1 MVNKITHAPERAPA
15 HNGFSIVHGITNP
28 VNLPS
33 SRGHEHHDLFIDDRS
48 RILITKVAPNQ
59 SVTQCCHIHASK
71 RITILDG
78 YAEVEMPTICIK
90 LFEGHSLNIPNG
102 TAHEI
107 INLGKIPLRY
117 VEIRTGPYVMDDDQ
131 VA

>member
-1 MVNKITHAPERAPA
+1 MVNEITQTLKRTPA
-15 HNGFSIVHGITNP
+15 HNGFSVVSDIRDPFNKRAE
-28 VNLPS
+28 LS
-33 SRGHEHHDLFIDDRS
+33 YEYHDLFIDDRS

-78 YAEVEMPTICIK
+78 YAEVEMPTTCIK
-90 LFEGHSLNIPNG
+90 LFEGQSLNIPNG

>member
-1 MVNKITHAPERAPA
+1 MVNEITHTHERGPA
-15 HNGFSIVHGITNP
+15 HNGFSVVSDARDP
-28 VNLPS
+28 FSVRAKFS
-33 SRGHEHHDLFIDDRS
+33 HEHYDLFIDDRS
-48 RILITKVAPNQ
+48 RILITKVAPNR

-78 YAEVEMPTICIK
+78 YAEVEMPTTGIK
-90 LFEGHSLNIPNG
+90 LFEGQSMNIPNG
-102 TAHEI
+102 IAHEI